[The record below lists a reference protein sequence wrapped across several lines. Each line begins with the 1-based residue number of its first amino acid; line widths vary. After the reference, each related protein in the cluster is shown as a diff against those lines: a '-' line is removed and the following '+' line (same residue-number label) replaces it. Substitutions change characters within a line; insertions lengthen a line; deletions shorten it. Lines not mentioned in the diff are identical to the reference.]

1 VSKRVD
7 IVSLLCLGGAML
19 LWGTSFA
26 AMKTALVGFPPMT
39 VIWIRMALG
48 SLIFLPFWPR
58 LPKPERRPGDWKWL
72 LLLGLFEPCLYFLLE
87 GYAINL
93 TTSSQAG
100 MISAIVPLL
109 VAAGAALFL
118 KERLPALAVAG
129 LAISVG
135 GVVALSLAG
144 APAEH
149 APAPALGNMLELLA
163 MVSAAGYM
171 LVAKRMSSRYDPWIL
186 TGLQSV
192 MGAVFF
198 LPALLT
204 TDPAVWLAAPRSAWI
219 AALYL
224 GCFVTLGGVG
234 LYNVAVSRMPASR
247 AAMAINL
254 IPLVAVAA
262 GWLVL
267 DEALTPVQGLACI
280 AIVGGVMLG
289 EFASPEIALVTAEPP
304 QQVTVPEAT
313 ADEPSDP
320 RKRP

>member
-1 VSKRVD
+1 VARRFD

-26 AMKTALVGFPPMT
+26 AMKAALVGFPPMT
-39 VIWIRMALG
+39 VVWIRMALG
-48 SLIFLPFWPR
+48 SLIFLPFWRR
-58 LPKPERRPGDWKWL
+58 LPRPEYRPGDWKWL
-72 LLLGLFEPCLYFLLE
+72 LLLGLFEPCLYFLFE
-87 GYAINL
+87 GYAIEL

-118 KERLPALAVAG
+118 RERLPALAVVG
-129 LAISVG
+129 LMVSVG
-135 GVVALSLAG
+135 GVVVLSLAG

-198 LPALLT
+198 LPALIT
-204 TDPAVWLAAPRSAWI
+204 TDASTWLAAPRGAWI
-219 AALYL
+219 GALYL

-247 AAMAINL
+247 AAMSINL
-254 IPLVAVAA
+254 IPLVAVVA

-267 DEALTPVQGLACI
+267 GEVLTLVQGVACI

-289 EFASPEIALVTAEPP
+289 EFASPEIALLTAEPP
-304 QQVTVPEAT
+304 QPVNVPESPG
-313 ADEPSDP
+313 DGLD
-320 RKRP
+320 